1 MRIKI
6 LSAALCVGALTALSA
21 TPAFA
26 AGQVEKGP
34 ENSNSIC
41 SYSGLNDHPDA
52 AYPEGG
58 RVQSYGQAVRQGLK
72 AELAEQG
79 ESPSLLCNGHRL
91 PWQEVTGSH

>member
-1 MRIKI
+1 MRIRI

-34 ENSNSIC
+34 DNSNSIC
-41 SYSGLNDHPDA
+41 SYSGLNDTPNA
-52 AYPEGG
+52 EYPEGG
-58 RVQSYGQAVRQGLK
+58 RVQSYGQLVRQGLK
-72 AELAEQG
+72 ADLAAAG
-79 ESPSLLCNGHRL
+79 ESPSQLCNAHKL